1 MERAMWLICR
11 RLRRICHYK
20 CLRCPHAH
28 MKRCLQMV
36 PDQHSLKQDKDKSTC
51 TLHIFTQGLR
61 MIPPN
66 RVEAAVPKSWASYGG
81 MAA

>member
-1 MERAMWLICR
+1 MVRWSELCGLYVEGCAEFVTINACGA
-11 RLRRICHYK
+11 RI
-20 CLRCPHAH
+20 PG
-28 MKRCLQMV
+28 
-36 PDQHSLKQDKDKSTC
+36 QHSLKQDKDKSTC